1 MINKLKVKNRE
12 CHHRRRGR
20 WSLEIVWNSKRIFE
34 EVEIHGPIDCSNLVY
49 LKQNNA
55 LRVPKGK
62 DVLFS
67 FGNDCLEALKYGET
81 ERWLSIGGEDA
92 RC

>member
-1 MINKLKVKNRE
+1 MHWGV
-12 CHHRRRGR
+12 
-20 WSLEIVWNSKRIFE
+20 V
-34 EVEIHGPIDCSNLVY
+34 
-49 LKQNNA
+49 
-55 LRVPKGK
+55 KGK